1 MKRIKKLSSVL
12 LTLVLLFG
20 LLPWTVLP
28 TRAEDTEQPFVPG
41 VEVSENEY
49 GYPTMEQV
57 LKASP
62 GLKRGDLP
70 ATYDARQWQSPV
82 RDQAR
87 NGLCWTFSAYGS
99 LEANL
104 NKNGQG
110 QQDFSELHMAYATS
124 TYQYNGQTVNADQGF
139 DRLPGDGGNRE
150 KATAYLMRNTSMSG
164 AVYESVDPYVPDK
177 LGEDVPYRSP
187 EETASKHKVYQLRDA
202 LFFTGQRGN
211 HADESPIIKQAVMDY
226 GGVQANMHWPEDTED
241 KSLYYNSSTAAFFYN
256 GPYNGSNGSDYNHAV
271 MVVGW
276 DDNYSKDNF
285 VAGNKPQSNGTWL
298 MRNSWGT
305 TGTNSGDKGYFWVSY
320 EDACFP
326 SYVTAY
332 SGADVWDSDNQTLY
346 ESDYKSSGNR
356 VGFSEDYGFEY
367 VDFIKSF
374 PIQGAG
380 QRITSVR
387 FFLPRGGEV
396 TAEADVIPSFVVD
409 ENFTFSFSAKGS
421 RTSLVYPGWYTI
433 DLDTPVSLPASG
445 TFAVVVRLTGATYIG
460 YDKYTAAGTNGT
472 RNYYHVSGHSNIGK
486 FENYNLSIKA
496 VATIS
501 DIPSVF
507 GSISGSTLT
516 ATVTAPKNSLLI
528 ASRYDANGR
537 LASLKI
543 ISIDTAFK
551 YKVFSA
557 DTNVQED
564 CTYKL
569 ILVNKTTYVPL
580 CPLWTGNS

>member
-28 TRAEDTEQPFVPG
+28 ARAEDAEQTFVPG
-41 VEVSENEY
+41 VEVSDNEY
-49 GYPTMEQV
+49 VYPTMEQV

-70 ATYDARQWQSPV
+70 TTYDARQWQSPV

-139 DRLPGDGGNRE
+139 DREPARGGNRE
-150 KATAYLMRNTSMSG
+150 MATAYLMRNTSMSG
-164 AVYESVDPYVPDK
+164 AVYESVDPYVNDIASA
-177 LGEDVPYRSP
+177 GYRDP
-187 EETASKHKVYQLRDA
+187 AITASKQKVYQLRDA
-202 LFFTGQRGN
+202 LFFTGARGN

-256 GPYNGSNGSDYNHAV
+256 GPYSGAEGSDYNHAV

-285 VAGNKPQSNGTWL
+285 VAGNKPQSDGAWL

-332 SGADVWDSDNQTLY
+332 SGADVWDAGSHTLY
-346 ESDYKSSGNR
+346 ESDYKSDGSSII
-356 VGFSEDYGFEY
+356 GFDPEKNPDITC
-367 VDFIKSF
+367 VDFVKSF
-374 PIQGAG
+374 PIRGAG

-396 TAEADVIPSFVVD
+396 TAEADVIPSFSPD
-409 ENFTFSFSAKGS
+409 GSYSFTARGT
-421 RTSLVYPGWYTI
+421 RSLTFPGWYTI
-433 DLDTPVSLPASG
+433 DFETPVELPSSG
-445 TFAVVVRLTGATYIG
+445 TFAMVVRLTGANYLG
-460 YDKYTAAGTNGT
+460 RDKYTASDTNGAAC
-472 RNYYHVSGHSNIGK
+472 YYRINKSTACYPFASS
-486 FENYNLSIKA
+486 NLSIKA
-496 VATIS
+496 VAETPHVIVS
-501 DIPSVF
+501 YT
-507 GSISGSTLT
+507 GSSLS
-516 ATVTAPKNSLLI
+516 ATVTAPANSLLFTL
-528 ASRYDANGR
+528 RYETSGR
-537 LASLKI
+537 LAWFRVIPINTACADKRYSVETDVQHGFVYKI
-543 ISIDTAFK
+543 LLIDK
-551 YKVFSA
+551 S
-557 DTNVQED
+557 
-564 CTYKL
+564 TYA
-569 ILVNKTTYVPL
+569 PL
-580 CPLWTGNS
+580 CQAWQGKL